1 MRRKQ
6 LGVTLIEL
14 LIVVAIVGIL
24 AAIAYPNYRQYAL
37 RGNRTEA
44 KAELM
49 EVSQELEK
57 CFTRFGM
64 YNNGSCTVYGDVTGG
79 KFRVSEGGRYQIT
92 LVAGADPRNEYRLEA
107 APQGGQVAD
116 TGCGTLRLDQ
126 IGTRSVSATSP
137 DPKCWQ

>member
-6 LGVTLIEL
+6 LGVTLVEL
-14 LIVVAIVGIL
+14 LIVVAIIGIL

-57 CFTRFGM
+57 CFTRFGR
-64 YNNGSCTVYGDVTGG
+64 YNDLNCVAYTGVTGAN
-79 KFRVSEGGRYQIT
+79 FRASEGGRYRVT
-92 LVAGADPRNEYRLEA
+92 LVAGA
-107 APQGGQVAD
+107 
-116 TGCGTLRLDQ
+116 
-126 IGTRSVSATSP
+126 
-137 DPKCWQ
+137 